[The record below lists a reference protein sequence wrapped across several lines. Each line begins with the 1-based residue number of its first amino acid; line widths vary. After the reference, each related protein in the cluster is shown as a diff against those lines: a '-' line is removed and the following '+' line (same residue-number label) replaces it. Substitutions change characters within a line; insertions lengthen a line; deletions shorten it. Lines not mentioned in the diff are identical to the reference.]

1 MPVAIINRK
10 NIADWCSKDR
20 KILVTPSYFVV
31 RSSRYKGRIMLSALS
46 LFIIAVCKKWS
57 QNSGAFVSNVQ
68 VGDNWSLTST
78 LIHVISNIQP
88 IINLRTDNNG
98 TENSMYYFIYNIQC
112 QYQQN
117 KLSPLTILCK

>member
-1 MPVAIINRK
+1 
-10 NIADWCSKDR
+10 
-20 KILVTPSYFVV
+20 
-31 RSSRYKGRIMLSALS
+31 MLSALS

-57 QNSGAFVSNVQ
+57 QNSGIFVSNVQ

-112 QYQQN
+112 VSTNY
-117 KLSPLTILCK
+117 